1 MDLQEHRSNSSFV
14 RERIN
19 NTMDILISILVCV
32 LIGYCFGCFS
42 TAYFVGKLHG
52 IDIRNEG
59 SGNLGSTNA
68 LRTLG
73 AKAGLMT
80 FAGDILKTVI
90 PISIFRIVYHGQ
102 GDFVLVLAMWMGLGV
117 VLGHNFPF
125 WLHFKGGK
133 GIAVTA
139 AVILVTAEWPIMVAG
154 ILIFA
159 VIVGITRYVSLG
171 SLVASFYLF
180 ANVLIFHRD
189 SPEFVQLVAVSLV
202 FAAMAF
208 FQHRGNIVR
217 LINGTERKVGAKK
230 E

>member
-1 MDLQEHRSNSSFV
+1 MHIVIQ
-14 RERIN
+14 
-19 NTMDILISILVCV
+19 ILVCV

-42 TAYFVGKLHG
+42 TAYLVGKLYG
-52 IDIRNEG
+52 SDIRNEG

-73 AKAGLMT
+73 IKAGIMT
-80 FAGDILKTVI
+80 FAGDILKTVL
-90 PISIFRIVYHGQ
+90 PICVFRVVYHGQ
-102 GDFVLVLAMWMGLGV
+102 GDVVLVLAMWMGLGV

-139 AVILVTAEWPIMVAG
+139 AVILVTAQWQIVVAG
-154 ILIFA
+154 LLIFA
-159 VIVGITRYVSLG
+159 IIVGITRYVSLG

-189 SPEFVQLVAVSLV
+189 STELKHLIAVSLV
-202 FAAMAF
+202 FTILAF

-217 LINGTERKVGAKK
+217 LLNGTERKVGEKK
-230 E
+230 EK